1 MFQAVNDWWYQ
12 TVDPWIDRFISE
24 RKIYGNEV
32 ERWLI
37 ALALLLGLWGL
48 LRIIKAIVRS
58 RAQGFADRL
67 NSRWAQCVAD
77 LATATKLWFLFG
89 LAFYAS
95 TLVVVLPDRTLA
107 VVRALAAIVLILQAA
122 IWGNV
127 LIVFGI
133 TRYQAE
139 NRVQDAAAVTTMS
152 ALAFLGKL
160 ALWTVALLLI
170 LDNMGLDVTALI
182 AGLGVGGIAVALAAQ
197 NILGDLFASLSIVM
211 DKPFVLGDFIIVG
224 DYMGTVENI
233 GLKTTRVRSLSG
245 EQLVFPNSDLLG
257 SRIRNFKRMQERRI
271 VFTIGV
277 TYETSLE
284 NLRAIPELI
293 KDAIAAQENTR
304 FDRAHFKG
312 FGDSALTY
320 EAVYFMTLPDYTIYM
335 DVQQQINFKLL
346 EQFASRGIEF
356 AYPTQTIYLGQTDQN
371 PAAN

>member
-37 ALALLLGLWGL
+37 ALALLLGLWLL

-67 NSRWAQCVAD
+67 KSPWAQCVAD

-160 ALWTVALLLI
+160 ALWSVALLLI

-335 DVQQQINFKLL
+335 DVQQQINFRLL